1 MSLRRCCCAGAPPRP
16 GSYLHSPP
24 RPFDFFLPPLPL
36 SPLPIKPTRVFQGFK
51 PHRSLPR
58 RQAQKTPGAGSLHST
73 LRALESEPIEDLDD
87 EALDSLVGD
96 LSPKE
101 LTVVL
106 KRQRDWRRALRVFR
120 RIRSRK
126 DYLANPI
133 HYNIV
138 LRTLGRAR
146 RWDELRLCWI
156 DMAKDGVLPTN
167 NTYATLIDAYGKA
180 GLVKEAL
187 LWLKHMKARGISPD
201 EVSMNTVVRILKDSR
216 QFDQGERFFRG
227 WCDGRVEL
235 DCLDIDFNESDSISP
250 KHFLLTELFKSGGRA
265 PVSSVAVALKEGPR
279 KPRLAATY
287 NTLIDLYGKA
297 GRLKDASD
305 AFAEMLRSGI
315 SPDTITFNTMINI
328 CGSHGHLREAES
340 LLDKMEERRVLPDTK
355 TFNIFMS
362 MYASV
367 GNTEVVLTY
376 YNKIR
381 EMGLCQDIVSH
392 RIILQLLCERKMVQE
407 VENVIDEMMELG
419 AHVDE
424 QSLPVVMKM
433 YIDERLLDKANIF
446 FEKHC
451 SGGGISSKNYAAIMD
466 AYADKGLWKEAEDV
480 FFGKRNIGFKRDV
493 VEYNVMIKAYG
504 RAKLYDKALS
514 VFEHMRSCG
523 TWPDECTY
531 NSLIQMLVSGDLLE
545 RARELLARMREV
557 GFKPRCETFSAV
569 IAGYSRKSLISE
581 AIEVYHLMK
590 TSGVEP
596 NEIVYGSL
604 IDAFAE
610 AGKVDEALHCYNLM
624 EESGLNVNQI
634 VLTSVIKAYSTIG
647 YWREAQKLYAKMK
660 NMKGG
665 PDIIASN
672 CMINLYAGLGMVSE
686 AKLIFDDLIRNGQ
699 ADGVSYATMMYLYKS
714 MGMLDEANDVA
725 QAVQKSGLLTDP
737 ASYNSV
743 MASYL
748 VNGKLREC
756 AELLHQMLAQRILPD
771 ASTFKTLFTV
781 LKKGGIPSE
790 AVSQLESS
798 YNEGRPY
805 ARQAI
810 ITSLFSV
817 VGLHAFALEYCDA
830 FVSAEVALDS
840 FAYNVAIYAYSASG
854 QVDKALN
861 LFMRMQDDA
870 LKPDLVTF
878 IYLAG
883 CYGKAGMVEGLRRIY
898 GLLKYGEIEPNES
911 LYKALIDA
919 YEDAGKHDLAEM
931 VDQEMRFS
939 IHTEKSDKSENEN
952 D

>member
-1 MSLRRCCCAGAPPRP
+1 MSLHRCCCARAPPRP
-16 GSYLHSPP
+16 GSYLHPPP
-24 RPFDFFLPPLPL
+24 RPFEFFLPPLPP
-36 SPLPIKPTRVFQGFK
+36 SPPSIKTTRVFLGFK
-51 PHRSLPR
+51 PRRYLSR
-58 RQAQKTPGAGSLHST
+58 RQAQKTPVAGSLHST
-73 LRALESEPIEDLDD
+73 LRTLESKLIEDLDD

-120 RIRSRK
+120 RIRSRR
-126 DYLANPI
+126 DYLANSI
-133 HYNIV
+133 HYNVV

-201 EVSMNTVVRILKDSR
+201 EVSMNTVVRILKDSG
-216 QFDQGERFFRG
+216 QFDQGETFFKG

-235 DCLDIDFNESDSISP
+235 DCLEIDFDESDSISP

-265 PVSSVAVALKEGPR
+265 PVSNVAAALKEGPR

-297 GRLKDASD
+297 GKLKDASD
-305 AFAEMLRSGI
+305 AFAGMLRSGI

-328 CGSHGHLREAES
+328 CGSHGHLLEAES

-362 MYASV
+362 IYASV
-367 GNTEVVLTY
+367 GNTEAVLTY

-381 EMGLCQDIVSH
+381 EMGLRQDIVSH
-392 RIILQLLCERKMVQE
+392 RIILQLLCERKIVQK
-407 VENVIDEMMELG
+407 VENVINEMMELG
-419 AHVDE
+419 ARVDE

-433 YIDERLLDKANIF
+433 YINEGLLDKANIF

-451 SGGGISSKNYAAIMD
+451 RGGGISSKNYAAIMD

-480 FFGKRNIGFKRDV
+480 FFGKRDIGFKRDV

-514 VFEHMRSCG
+514 VFEDMRSCG

-531 NSLIQMLVSGDLLE
+531 NSLIQMLATGNLLE
-545 RARELLARMREV
+545 RARELLGRMREA

-581 AIEVYHLMK
+581 ATEVYHLMK

-604 IDAFAE
+604 IDVFAE
-610 AGKVDEALHCYNLM
+610 AGKVDEALHYYNLM

-634 VLTSVIKAYSTIG
+634 VLTSLIKAYSTIS
-647 YWREAQKLYAKMK
+647 YWREAQELYAKVK

-672 CMINLYAGLGMVSE
+672 CIINLYAGLGMVSE

-714 MGMLDEANDVA
+714 MCMLDEANDVA

-743 MASYL
+743 MASYV

-771 ASTFKTLFTV
+771 ASTFKTLFTA
-781 LKKGGIPSE
+781 LKKGRIPSE

-798 YNEGRPY
+798 YNEGRPC

-817 VGLHAFALEYCDA
+817 VGLHEFALESCDA

-840 FAYNVAIYAYSASG
+840 FAYNVAIYAYGASG
-854 QVDKALN
+854 EVDKALN
-861 LFMRMQDDA
+861 LFMRMQDDG
-870 LKPDLVTF
+870 LKPDLVTYIF
-878 IYLAG
+878 LAG

-931 VDQEMRFS
+931 VDQEMRFN
-939 IHTEKSDKSENEN
+939 IHTEKNDESENE
-952 D
+952 DD